1 MNKKLNLPD
10 FGKWKDQLIEKIT
23 GRSPKD
29 KMLSAKTPR
38 CNRIKKQK
46 SWIVTNWVMCAF
58 YSVFALFYIYLLF
71 WLFMTGFKTHLE
83 ISLDPFSLPEEWKWN
98 HWAEMVNL
106 FTYTYQGTKTGFF
119 GMLWNSIW
127 VSVGGS
133 LIMMLTSAVTS
144 YIATRYKFPGSQ
156 LIAPFIMFTLVFP
169 LYGGTGANYRM
180 MYQLGMHDGPLYL
193 LFFVGFGGW
202 NWFYFQSFW
211 LNLSPTYAE
220 AAKIDGANDWT
231 IFYKIMFPQA
241 LGIFAAL
248 FITTWINQWQD
259 YGSALLYLKKTP
271 TLSLGIFYFDQ
282 EMKYRARRDI
292 LFCACFISTLPIFV
306 IYTIF
311 NGFLFKNV
319 SVGGIKM

>member
-1 MNKKLNLPD
+1 MAENLHTSESEVVAEASRRER
-10 FGKWKDQLIEKIT
+10 K
-23 GRSPKD
+23 
-29 KMLSAKTPR
+29 LSAKTPKR
-38 CNRIKKQK
+38 NRIRKQT
-46 SWIVTNWVMCAF
+46 SWAITNWIMFAF

-71 WLFMTGFKTHLE
+71 WLFMTGFKTQQE
-83 ISLDPFSLPEEWKWN
+83 IVFHPFALPEVWHWENWGQMVEQFN
-98 HWAEMVNL
+98 HKGVSFW
-106 FTYTYQGTKTGFF
+106 
-119 GMLWNSIW
+119 GMLWNSTW

-133 LIMMLTSAVTS
+133 FIMMLTSAVTS

-169 LYGGTGANYRM
+169 IYGGTAANYRM
-180 MYQLGMHDGPLYL
+180 MYTLGMHDGPLYL

-211 LNLSPTYAE
+211 LNLSRTYIE

-241 LGIFAAL
+241 MGIFLAL

-259 YGSALLYLKKTP
+259 YGSALLYLKNTP
-271 TLSLGIFYFDQ
+271 TLSLGIYYFQ
-282 EMKYRARRDI
+282 QKMSFAGARTDL
-292 LFCACFISTLPIFV
+292 LFCACFISTLPIFL
-306 IYTIF
+306 IYAIF